1 MNLCVWIGRRRSLWP
16 SHRARRR
23 HVDRDDSLA
32 RGIDRTLAQDER
44 CWKRKRTTRRERERE
59 RGSSTPTRTTKAGDE
74 KTPPLLAPFASLPPP
89 PPQIPS
95 FFVLLPVPETP
106 PTHTHTHPPVGCSR
120 SFLSGSRVRPG
131 TLALAARCC
140 HVVCRETAV
149 LSQVVTSWKEGTERA
164 HGADE
169 AANQFGSGR
178 RRKRTEKENRPR
190 LGVVSSSSS
199 RGHAHAKT
207 SLPFFQRSM

>member
-1 MNLCVWIGRRRSLWP
+1 MCL
-16 SHRARRR
+16 
-23 HVDRDDSLA
+23 DRPAPVSLA
-32 RGIDRTLAQDER
+32 EPSSTSTPRRPRRFA
-44 CWKRKRTTRRERERE
+44 RKRHRQNASSRRKVLEEKEDHEERERERE